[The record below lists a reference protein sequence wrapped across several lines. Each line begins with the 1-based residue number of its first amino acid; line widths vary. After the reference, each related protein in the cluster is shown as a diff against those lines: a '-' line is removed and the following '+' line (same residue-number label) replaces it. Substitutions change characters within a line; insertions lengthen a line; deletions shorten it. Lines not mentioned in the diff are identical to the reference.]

1 MDEREIQRKRREN
14 EEQATSDRARIL
26 GLPYLDTR
34 EFEDNLPLT
43 KNLLT
48 VDEMHR
54 DLILPLHKGGGEEHY
69 QFMVTSQTPRSLI
82 ERMRQQY
89 LNNGERADFF
99 LISGSAFK
107 TFMLRYD
114 PPREVVYEDIKI
126 AGEGDSETIAAVS
139 QTLATVSTEKVFDFL
154 IDQADK
160 LGASDIHI
168 ENLRGEIRIRMRVDG
183 LLHPVA
189 TIDRDRYRV
198 FMGELSSRANVSMAS
213 NRPQSGHMQKDVTR
227 DGVTHLL
234 NIRVETI
241 PTMYGQDAVLR
252 LFNFDESLLN
262 LDLLGL
268 SKDEMAEI
276 REVISHPRG
285 LVLMVGP
292 TGSGK
297 STTLYSML
305 NALNTSERKIITLE
319 DPIEYGI
326 TGISQIPINTGEG
339 GSFAEGL
346 RSVLRLDPDVVMVG
360 EIRDADTAKTAI
372 QASITGHLVLS
383 SFHANSTSA
392 AFARMIDLI
401 GVNPIFASSIRLIV
415 AQRLV
420 RKLADSKK
428 PRRATEAEVK
438 YIREVLKGVDP
449 KFLKGIRVAKPRNEA
464 TARTNGGKMTAK
476 VADAGETSAMNP
488 AKILADTAVDNLDL
502 ALEAQAMELKKENV
516 QEETASREFD
526 FDNIVLYEP
535 VATEEHPFGY
545 AGRTVLMEQLVVSED
560 IQGFIRGDVA
570 DINTNAIEKAAK
582 GHGMLTLEQKG
593 VIAALKGE
601 TTLEEVSRV
610 I

>member
-1 MDEREIQRKRREN
+1 MDENDIQLKRREN
-14 EEQATSDRARIL
+14 EEQATAGRARIL

-34 EFEDNLPLT
+34 EFENEIPLVPD
-43 KNLLT
+43 LLD
-48 VDEMHR
+48 VQEMHK
-54 DLILPLHKGGGEEHY
+54 DFIIPLQRGGGEEHY
-69 QFMVTSQTPRSLI
+69 QFMVTSQTPRTLI
-82 ERMRQQY
+82 EKMRNEY
-89 LNNGERADFF
+89 TNEGERVDFF
-99 LISGSAFK
+99 LISNSAYK
-107 TFMLRYD
+107 VFMLRYD
-114 PPREVVYEDIKI
+114 PPKVVQYDDIKI
-126 AGEGDSETIAAVS
+126 AGEGDSETIASVS
-139 QTLATVSTEKVFDFL
+139 KTLSTVSTEKVFDFL
-154 IDQADK
+154 LDQADK

-168 ENLRGEIRIRMRVDG
+168 ENMRDEIRIRMRVDG

-189 TIDRDRYRV
+189 NIDRDRYRI
-198 FMGELSSRANVSMAS
+198 FMGELSSRSNISTAANK
-213 NRPQSGHMQKDVTR
+213 PQSGHMQKEIHR
-227 DGVTHLL
+227 DGATHLL

-268 SKDEMAEI
+268 SREERAEI
-276 REVISHPRG
+276 DEVISHPRG

-305 NALNTSERKIITLE
+305 NALNTSDKKIITLE

-326 TGISQIPINTGEG
+326 TGISQIPINTNAG

-392 AFARMIDLI
+392 AFSRMIDLI

-420 RKLADSKK
+420 RKLSDAKK
-428 PRRATEAEVK
+428 ARPATEAERD
-438 YIREVLKGVDP
+438 YIREVMKGV
-449 KFLKGIRVAKPRNEA
+449 N
-464 TARTNGGKMTAK
+464 
-476 VADAGETSAMNP
+476 AD
-488 AKILADTAVDNLDL
+488 IL
-502 ALEAQAMELKKENV
+502 
-516 QEETASREFD
+516 SD
-526 FDNIVLYEP
+526 FDMENPLLYDP
-535 VATEEHPFGY
+535 VTTEEDPFGY
-545 AGRTVLMEQLVVSED
+545 KGRTVIMEQLVVNDD
-560 IQGFIRGDVA
+560 IQAFIRGDVA
-570 DINTNAIEKAAK
+570 DINTKAIEETARRN
-582 GHGMLTLEQKG
+582 GMLTLEQKG
-593 VIAALKGE
+593 VLAVLRGE

>member
-1 MDEREIQRKRREN
+1 MNEEELQRKRRDN
-14 EEQATSDRARIL
+14 EEQATMGRARIL

-34 EFEDNLPLT
+34 DFENEIALTQDLLP
-43 KNLLT
+43 
-48 VDEMHR
+48 VEDMHQNF
-54 DLILPLHKGGGEEHY
+54 IIPLQRGGGEEHY
-69 QFMVTSQTPRSLI
+69 QFMVTSQTPRSVI
-82 ERMRQQY
+82 EKMRKEY
-89 LNNGERADFF
+89 TDEGERVDFF
-99 LISGSAFK
+99 LISNSAYRVFI
-107 TFMLRYD
+107 LRYD
-114 PPREVVYEDIKI
+114 PPREVHYDDIKI
-126 AGEGDSETIAAVS
+126 AGEGDSETIASVS

-160 LGASDIHI
+160 LNASDIHI
-168 ENLRGEIRIRMRVDG
+168 ENLRNEIRIRMRVDG
-183 LLHPVA
+183 ILHPVA
-189 TIDRDRYRV
+189 NIDRDRYRI

-213 NRPQSGHMQKDVTR
+213 NKPQSGHMQKDITR
-227 DGVTHLL
+227 DGATHLL

-268 SKDEMAEI
+268 SDEERAEI
-276 REVISHPRG
+276 NEVISHPRG

-305 NALNTSERKIITLE
+305 NALNTTDRKIITLE

-326 TGISQIPINTGEG
+326 TGISQIPIHTNDG

-392 AFARMIDLI
+392 AFSRMIDLI
-401 GVNPIFASSIRLIV
+401 GVNPIFASSIRLVV

-428 PRRATEAEVK
+428 SRKASEAEAK
-438 YIREVLKGVDP
+438 YIRGVMEGASQE
-449 KFLKGIRVAKPRNEA
+449 KL
-464 TARTNGGKMTAK
+464 
-476 VADAGETSAMNP
+476 AG
-488 AKILADTAVDNLDL
+488 VNLDDI
-502 ALEAQAMELKKENV
+502 
-516 QEETASREFD
+516 T
-526 FDNIVLYEP
+526 LYDP
-535 VATEEHPFGY
+535 VKTEEHPFGY
-545 AGRTVLMEQLVVSED
+545 DGRTVIMEQLVVSDD
-560 IQGFIRGDVA
+560 IQAFVRGDVT
-570 DINTNAIEKAAK
+570 DINTKAIEKTAK
-582 GHGMLTLEQKG
+582 DGGMLTLEQKG
-593 VIAALKGE
+593 VLAALKGE

>member
-1 MDEREIQRKRREN
+1 MDEKEVQLKRRDN
-14 EEQATSDRARIL
+14 EEKATAERARIL

-34 EFEDNLPLT
+34 DFEREIPLVPD
-43 KNLLT
+43 LL
-48 VDEMHR
+48 DKKQMHQ
-54 DLILPLHKGGGEEHY
+54 DSIIPLQKGGGEEHY

-82 ERMRQQY
+82 VKMRQEY
-89 LNNGERADFF
+89 ADEGERVDFF
-99 LISGSAFK
+99 LISGSAYK
-107 TFMLRYD
+107 VFMLRYD
-114 PPREVVYEDIKI
+114 PPQEIHYDDIKI
-126 AGEGDSETIAAVS
+126 AGEGDSETIASVS

-168 ENLRGEIRIRMRVDG
+168 ENMRDKIRIRMRVDG
-183 LLHPVA
+183 ILHPVA
-189 TIDRDRYRV
+189 DIDRDRYRI

-213 NRPQSGHMQKDVTR
+213 NKPQSGHMQKEIVQ
-227 DGVTHLL
+227 GGASHLL

-268 SKDEMAEI
+268 SNEERAEI
-276 REVISHPRG
+276 NEVISHPRG

-305 NALNTSERKIITLE
+305 NALNTSDRKIITLE

-326 TGISQIPINTGEG
+326 TGISQIPINTNAG

-392 AFARMIDLI
+392 AFSRMIDLI
-401 GVNPIFASSIRLIV
+401 GVNPIFSSSIRLIM

-420 RKLADSKK
+420 RKLSSSKK
-428 PRRATEAEVK
+428 ERPATEAEVK
-438 YIREVLKGVDP
+438 YIREALAGVSQEKLNGVD
-449 KFLKGIRVAKPRNEA
+449 LDDIR
-464 TARTNGGKMTAK
+464 
-476 VADAGETSAMNP
+476 
-488 AKILADTAVDNLDL
+488 L
-502 ALEAQAMELKKENV
+502 
-516 QEETASREFD
+516 FD
-526 FDNIVLYEP
+526 P
-535 VATEEHPFGY
+535 VKTEKDPFGY
-545 AGRTVLMEQLVVSED
+545 AGRTVIMEQLIVSED
-560 IQGFIRGDVA
+560 IQAFIRGDVK
-570 DINTNAIEKAAK
+570 DVNTDAIERAAK
-582 GHGMLTLEQKG
+582 ENGMLTLEQKG
-593 VIAALKGE
+593 ILASLAGE

>member
-1 MDEREIQRKRREN
+1 MDEKEIQLKRRDN
-14 EEQATSDRARIL
+14 EEKATAERARIL

-34 EFEDNLPLT
+34 KVEDIIPLVPD
-43 KNLLT
+43 LLT
-48 VDEMHR
+48 ISEMHQ
-54 DLILPLHKGGGEEHY
+54 DYIIPLQKGGGETHY
-69 QFMVTSQTPRSLI
+69 QFLVTSQTPSSLI
-82 ERMRQQY
+82 AKMRQKY
-89 LNNGERADFF
+89 LDNGERADFF
-99 LISGSAFK
+99 LISKSAYQVL
-107 TFMLRYD
+107 MLRYD
-114 PPREVVYEDIKI
+114 PPKEVIYDDIKI
-126 AGEGDSETIAAVS
+126 AGEGESETIASVS
-139 QTLATVSTEKVFDFL
+139 KTLAQVSTEKMFDFL

-168 ENLRGEIRIRMRVDG
+168 ENLRNEIRIRMRVDG

-189 TIDRDRYRV
+189 TIDRTKYRI
-198 FMGELSSRANVSMAS
+198 FMGELSSRANVSTAS
-213 NRPQSGHMQKDVTR
+213 NNPQSGHMQKEVYR
-227 DGVTHLL
+227 DGVSHLL

-262 LDLLGL
+262 LDFLGL
-268 SKDEMAEI
+268 SEEERKEI
-276 REVISHPRG
+276 NEVISHPRG

-305 NALNTSERKIITLE
+305 NALNTSDKKIITLE

-326 TGISQIPINTGEG
+326 TGISQIPINTNGG

-392 AFARMIDLI
+392 AFSRMIDLI
-401 GVNPIFASSIRLIV
+401 GVNPIFASSIRLII

-420 RKLADSKK
+420 RKLSDTKK
-428 PRRATEAEVK
+428 ERTATEAEMQ
-438 YIREVLKGVDP
+438 YIREVLNDVP
-449 KFLKGIRVAKPRNEA
+449 KEKL
-464 TARTNGGKMTAK
+464 
-476 VADAGETSAMNP
+476 GE
-488 AKILADTAVDNLDL
+488 IDL
-502 ALEAQAMELKKENV
+502 
-516 QEETASREFD
+516 
-526 FDNIVLYEP
+526 DNIVLYDAVE
-535 VATEEHPFGY
+535 TEEHPFGY
-545 AGRTVLMEQLVVSED
+545 DGRMVIMEQLVVSED
-560 IQGFIRGDVA
+560 IQAFIRGDVK
-570 DINTNAIEKAAK
+570 DINTDAIEKTAK
-582 GHGMLTLEQKG
+582 NNGMLTLEQKG